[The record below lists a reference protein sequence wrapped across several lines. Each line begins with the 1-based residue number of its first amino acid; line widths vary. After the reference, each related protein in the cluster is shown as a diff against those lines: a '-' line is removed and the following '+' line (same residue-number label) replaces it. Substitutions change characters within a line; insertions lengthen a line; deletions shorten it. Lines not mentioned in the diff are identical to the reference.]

1 MSKHEAK
8 EHIREHKKGNDPD
21 FKTRETHKTI
31 KLEHPTKCVR
41 RQNKQKIQKAKNQ
54 QM

>member
-1 MSKHEAK
+1 MNKHEAK

-21 FKTRETHKTI
+21 FKSHETHKTL

-41 RQNKQKIQKAKNQ
+41 RQNKQKVQKAKKQ